1 MLELKNIRKTYI
13 TGDTKTAALDG
24 VSLSFGSNEF
34 VAILGASGSG
44 KTTLLNVVGGL
55 DQYESGDLVING
67 ISTKEYK
74 DRNWDSYRNHS
85 VGFVFQSY
93 NLIPHQSV
101 LSNVELALTLSGVS
115 KSERRKRAKEAL
127 CQVGLESQ
135 IHKKPSQMS
144 GGQMQRVAIARALVN
159 NPEIILADEPTGALD
174 TETSIQIMELLQKV
188 AQDRLVIMVTHNPE
202 LAETYA
208 TRIVRLRD
216 GKVVSDEANTRCTTK
231 AVPKSKPTDVKKDAA
246 SIKKKKTSMSF
257 FTALS
262 LSLNNLM
269 TKKGRT
275 ALTSFAGSI
284 GIIGIALILS
294 LSNGIQLYINDVQE
308 DTLSGYP
315 VTIQTE
321 NIDLE
326 ETLTALMGADNKN
339 YDDDKVHSSAQ
350 IQDMFNSLS
359 SMDTTTNNLTDFK
372 TFLDSNEELKE
383 YISAIQYGYGLDLLI
398 YGYDANDNFITV
410 NPSNVMTAMYSAMGI
425 SYDDNAISTSP
436 YSQYTMQEMNV
447 WSEIMPGVNGEL
459 INPLVKD
466 QYDLLAGSWPTK
478 YDEVVLLIS
487 QSNELSDVYLYSLG
501 LRDQNEIEEIM
512 SAAMRGET
520 TEVTEQT
527 WEYDELLGLTFH
539 AVLPSDYYNDNDG
552 DGIWT
557 DMREDEDYMKI
568 TAENGI
574 ELKVTGIIRPDE
586 DVTATSLRG
595 AVGYTSE
602 LTQYIINQTNASE
615 IVKQQ
620 KNDPSIDVFTG
631 LSFDNGIN
639 TEPEDSEKS
648 GAFLAYVKDLSASE
662 KADLFRQISTKIPE
676 DILEQTVNEYMAAY
690 PDRDAME
697 SAIIAAYQ
705 ESANA
710 DATTIHN
717 YINKMSDEE
726 LANQMQENIAQTIA
740 DQYATEVEAGFENIS
755 EDQLALQL
763 DTFLTT
769 ATIQQLAAYYDDYM
783 PPTVSDSTYDENIAR
798 LSAVDLK
805 TPSSINIY
813 ASSFEA
819 KDKIAE
825 IVQDYNDSVAE
836 QDKISYTDYVA
847 ILMSS
852 ITTIINAI
860 SYVLI
865 AFVSISLVVSSIM
878 IGIITYI
885 SVLERTKEI
894 GILRSIGASKQDVS
908 RVFNAETLIVG
919 LAAGLLGIGIT
930 ALLCIP
936 TNIIIEHFTD
946 IANVA
951 VLPWQAAIVLVL
963 ISMILTL
970 ISGLIPSRLAAKK
983 DPVEALRSE

>member
-1 MLELKNIRKTYI
+1 MLELKNIKKTYV
-13 TGDTKTAALDG
+13 TGDIKTAALDG
-24 VSLSFGSNEF
+24 VSLTFGSNEF

-67 ISTKEYK
+67 TSTKEYK
-74 DRNWDSYRNHS
+74 NRNWDSYRNHS

-115 KSERRKRAKEAL
+115 KSERRKRAREAL
-127 CQVGLESQ
+127 CQVGLENQ

-174 TETSIQIMELLQKV
+174 TETSVQIMELLQKV

-216 GKVVSDEANTRCTTK
+216 GKVISDEANAQCAAALPEK
-231 AVPKSKPTDVKKDAA
+231 KPADIKKDAV
-246 SIKKKKTSMSF
+246 SPKKKKTSMSF

-294 LSNGIQLYINDVQE
+294 LSNGIQLYINRVQE

-326 ETLTALMGADNKN
+326 EMLTAFMGTDEKK
-339 YDDDKVHSSAQ
+339 YDDGKIHSSAQ
-350 IQDMFNSLS
+350 IQDMFNSLAS
-359 SMDTTTNNLTDFK
+359 IDTTTNNLTDFK
-372 TFLDSNEELKE
+372 TYLDNSEELKE
-383 YISAIQYGYGLDLLI
+383 HISAIQYGYGLDLLI
-398 YGYDANDNFITV
+398 YGYDTEENFITV
-410 NPSNVMTAMYSAMGI
+410 NPSTVMTAMYSAMGI
-425 SYDDNAISTSP
+425 SYDDSAVSSSP

-447 WSEIMPGVNGEL
+447 WSEIMPGANGEP

-466 QYDLLAGSWPTK
+466 QYNLLAGSWPTK
-478 YDEVVLLIS
+478 YDEVVLVIS
-487 QSNELSDVYLYSLG
+487 KSDELSDVYLYSLG
-501 LRDQNEIEEIM
+501 LRDQSEMEEIM

-539 AVLPSDYYNDNDG
+539 AVLPSDYYTDNDG
-552 DGIWT
+552 DGVWT
-557 DMREDEDYMKI
+557 DMRDNEDYMKI

-574 ELKVTGIIRPDE
+574 QLKVTGVIRPDE
-586 DVTATSLRG
+586 DAAATSIRG

-602 LTQYIINQTNASE
+602 LTRYIIDQTNASE

-620 KNDPSIDVFTG
+620 KDDPTTDVFNG
-631 LSFDNGIN
+631 LPFDDGTNEEP
-639 TEPEDSEKS
+639 TESEKS
-648 GAFLAYVKDLSASE
+648 EAFLAYAADLSSTQ
-662 KADLFRQISTKIPE
+662 KADLFKRISTSIPE
-676 DILEQTVNEYMAAY
+676 DVLSQTVDEYMAAY
-690 PDRDAME
+690 PDRASME
-697 SAIIAAYQ
+697 GAIITAYQ

-710 DATTIHN
+710 DEETIRS
-717 YINKMSDEE
+717 YIEKMSDEE
-726 LANQMQENIAQTIA
+726 LAQRMQENIAKMVA
-740 DQYATEVEAGFENIS
+740 EQYAKETEASLAGIPAE
-755 EDQLALQL
+755 QLAMQL
-763 DTFLTT
+763 DTLL
-769 ATIQQLAAYYDDYM
+769 ANPDVQQTAAYYDNYM
-783 PPTVSDSTYDENIAR
+783 PPTMSEATYDENIAK

-825 IVQDYNDSVAE
+825 IIEAYNDSVEE

-919 LAAGLLGIGIT
+919 LAAGLIGIGIT

-936 TNIIIEHFTD
+936 ANIIIEHFTD
-946 IANVA
+946 IANMA

>member
-55 DQYESGDLVING
+55 DQYESGDLVIGG
-67 ISTKEYK
+67 ISTKEYR

-648 GAFLAYVKDLSASE
+648 EAFLAYVKDLPASE

-676 DILEQTVNEYMAAY
+676 DVLEQTVNEYMAAY